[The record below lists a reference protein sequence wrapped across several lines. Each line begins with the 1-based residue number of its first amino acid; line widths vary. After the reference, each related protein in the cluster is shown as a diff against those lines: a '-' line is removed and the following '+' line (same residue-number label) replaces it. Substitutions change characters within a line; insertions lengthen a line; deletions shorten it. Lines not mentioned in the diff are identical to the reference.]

1 MTIDFRPRGVCSQR
15 MTVEIEDGII
25 RSLRIM
31 GGCSGNLQGIA
42 ALVRA
47 CLRRRP
53 SSGSREFGAALSPL
67 PARINLP
74 RPSNRPERVHNT
86 VKKAALNAI
95 QGGLFACSRLSGIP
109 AARLAYG

>member
-42 ALVRA
+42 ALVR
-47 CLRRRP
+47 
-53 SSGSREFGAALSPL
+53 GM
-67 PARINLP
+67 PA
-74 RPSNRPERVHNT
+74 EE
-86 VKKAALNAI
+86 AI
-95 QGGLFACSRLSGIP
+95 QRLKGIRCGFKDTSCP
-109 AARLAYG
+109 DQLARNLESAMHKQ